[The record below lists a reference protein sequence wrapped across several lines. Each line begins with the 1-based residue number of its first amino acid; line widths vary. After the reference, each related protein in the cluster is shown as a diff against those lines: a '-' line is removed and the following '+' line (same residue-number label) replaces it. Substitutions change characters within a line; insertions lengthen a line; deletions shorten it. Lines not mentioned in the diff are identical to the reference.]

1 MRIAVLTDVHG
12 NRFALEAVLDDIRS
26 ASPDVIANLG
36 DQVLGFADPAGA
48 YDIMRRLEGV
58 NVRGNCDELYA
69 ANLEELE
76 GSRADVEELRT
87 LLPAESMEALGSLP
101 LTATLADGEVLLC
114 HGSPATPWVGLL
126 TVREGGVWRDAT
138 REELRERLADHEE
151 ARVVVVGHTH
161 TEHLRLLGRTT
172 LVNSGPVAY
181 QNDGHPAARW
191 TLLERR
197 SGGWSVTFRRV
208 AYDVEAA
215 VRWIEERHPDQR
227 KDAAHL
233 RDGRFP

>member
-48 YDIMRRLEGV
+48 YAILRGLGSV

-69 ANLEELE
+69 ARLEELE
-76 GSRADVEELRT
+76 EARADVEELRT
-87 LLPAESMEALGSLP
+87 LLPVESVEALGSLP

-114 HGSPATPWVGLL
+114 HGSPSTPWVGLL
-126 TVREGGVWRDAT
+126 AVREGHSWRDAT
-138 REELRERLADHEE
+138 REELRERLAEHAS

-161 TEHLRLLGRTT
+161 TEHLRLLGSTT

-181 QNDGHPAARW
+181 QNDGNPAARW

-197 SGGWSVTFRRV
+197 RGGWSVTFRRV
-208 AYDVEAA
+208 AYDVETAA
-215 VRWIEERHPDQR
+215 RWIEERHPDKAR
-227 KDAAHL
+227 DAAHL
-233 RDGRFP
+233 RDGRFS